1 MRLSPLFIGIPP
13 FLHLCH
19 CSAISVF
26 KSPSIMK
33 TYYIPQ
39 KKRAKARVICGH
51 WSRLSNLGQSYSTK
65 NWKVD
70 NLRVS
75 ELREN
80 SKTDISSDQK
90 IRYMI
95 VLQCILLDRGMRK
108 GMDLSKNLK
117 ILNLNK
123 NTIRIG
129 TDFKDRA
136 HHVKVWLLNPIEMTF
151 ILDELFTRNVSGI
164 WNCLKYTSTKRGKL
178 LCFKKC

>member
-1 MRLSPLFIGIPP
+1 MRLSPLFTGIPP
-13 FLHLCH
+13 FSTFVIARRLACLNLH
-19 CSAISVF
+19 
-26 KSPSIMK
+26 PSWKHTIFH
-33 TYYIPQ
+33 Q

-80 SKTDISSDQK
+80 LKTDISSDQK